1 MIFSISDLQ
10 KFSGI
15 QPQTIRMWE
24 KRYNALQPIR
34 SEGNTR
40 YYNDDQL
47 KRLLNIVSL
56 TQAGLKISKICKL
69 SDYEIRQ
76 LLQKEIHKTTSDDN
90 QVEYFI
96 SQLINSALDYDTYT
110 IDKLLSECIDHFG
123 IPTTYKRIIYPLLI
137 RVGLMW
143 CQDSIC
149 PAQEHFLSGLIR
161 QKLYTAIDK
170 IAASS
175 GSVKSTWLLFLPEDE
190 SHDIG
195 LLIAH
200 YLLRQRNRRIIYL
213 GANVPF
219 ESIQEVMQ
227 QQHIDHMLFFF
238 IRVRPVL
245 EAEEY
250 LKRLRNSFE
259 NTSIY
264 FSGNSKL
271 INDLKFDSSINR
283 LKTVEEFEAAI
294 EKTEMQNG

>member
-1 MIFSISDLQ
+1 VIFSISDLQ

-40 YYNDDQL
+40 YYDDDQL

-56 TQAGLKISKICKL
+56 NHAGLKISKICKL
-69 SDYEIRQ
+69 SNDEIHQ
-76 LLQKEIHKTTSDDN
+76 ILQTEIHKTTSDDK

-96 SQLINSALDYDTYT
+96 SQLIHYALDYDAHT
-110 IDKLLSECIDHFG
+110 IDKLLSECIDLFG
-123 IPTTYKRIIYPLLI
+123 IQTTYKRVIYPLMI

-161 QKLYTAIDK
+161 QKLFAAIND
-170 IAASS
+170 IVASS
-175 GSVKSTWLLFLPEDE
+175 DKLNPTWLLFLPEDE

-195 LLIAH
+195 LLFAH
-200 YLLRQRNRRIIYL
+200 YLLRQRNQRIIYL

-227 QQHIDHMLFFF
+227 HQRIENMLFFF
-238 IRVRPVL
+238 IRVRPVS

-250 LKRLRNSFE
+250 LQRLRNNFK
-259 NTSIY
+259 NVSIY

-271 INDLKFDSSINR
+271 IDDLEFDSSVNR

-294 EKTEMQNG
+294 EKTNIQNG

>member
-56 TQAGLKISKICKL
+56 SHAGLKISKICKL
-69 SDYEIRQ
+69 TNNEIHE
-76 LLQKEIHKTTSDDN
+76 LLESEIHKTRSDDK
-90 QVEYFI
+90 QIEYFI
-96 SQLINSALDYDTYT
+96 SQLIHYALGYDEFA
-110 IDKLLSECIDHFG
+110 IDKILSECIDLFG
-123 IPTTYKRIIYPLLI
+123 VQTTYKQIIYPLLI

-161 QKLYTAIDK
+161 QKLFTAINN
-170 IAASS
+170 ITASPRS
-175 GSVKSTWLLFLPEDE
+175 INPTWLLFLPEDE

-195 LLIAH
+195 LLFAH
-200 YLLRQRNRRIIYL
+200 YLLRLRNQRIIYL

-219 ESIQEVMQ
+219 ESIHDVMQ
-227 QQHIDHMLFFF
+227 HQHIEHILFFF
-238 IRVRPVL
+238 IRIRPVD
-245 EAEEY
+245 EAEQY
-250 LKRLRNSFE
+250 LQRLRDNFK
-259 NTSIY
+259 NVSIN

-271 INDLKFDSSINR
+271 INELKFDPSINR

-294 EKTEMQNG
+294 QQTSKQND

>member
-69 SDYEIRQ
+69 SDDEIRQ
-76 LLQKEIHKTTSDDN
+76 ILQKEIHRTTSDDN

-96 SQLINSALDYDTYT
+96 SQLINYALDYDAYT
-110 IDKLLSECIDHFG
+110 IDKLLSECINQFG
-123 IPTTYKRIIYPLLI
+123 IPTTYKRIIHPLLT

-161 QKLYTAIDK
+161 QKLFAAINN
-170 IAASS
+170 IAASP
-175 GSVKSTWLLFLPEDE
+175 GGVNPTWLLFLPEDE

-195 LLIAH
+195 LLFAH
-200 YLLRQRNRRIIYL
+200 YLLRQGNRRIIYL

-227 QQHIDHMLFFF
+227 QQRIDHMLFFF
-238 IRVRPVL
+238 IHVRPVL

-250 LKRLRNSFE
+250 LQRLRNNFK
-259 NTSIY
+259 NVSIY

-271 INDLKFDSSINR
+271 INDLEFDSSINR
-283 LKTVEEFEAAI
+283 LKTMEEFEAAI
-294 EKTEMQNG
+294 EKTKMQNG

>member
-10 KFSGI
+10 RFSGI

-56 TQAGLKISKICKL
+56 NHAGLKISRICKL
-69 SDYEIRQ
+69 SNDEIHQ
-76 LLQKEIHKTTSDDN
+76 ILQSEIHKTTSDDKR
-90 QVEYFI
+90 VEYFI
-96 SQLINSALDYDTYT
+96 SQLIHYALDYDGYT
-110 IDKLLSECIDHFG
+110 IDKLLSECIELFG
-123 IPTTYKRIIYPLLI
+123 IQTTYKRIIYPLLI

-149 PAQEHFLSGLIR
+149 PAQEHFLSGFIR
-161 QKLYTAIDK
+161 QKLYTAINN
-170 IAASS
+170 IAASA
-175 GSVKSTWLLFLPEDE
+175 GNVNPTWLLFLPEDE

-195 LLIAH
+195 LLVAH
-200 YLLRQRNRRIIYL
+200 YLLRNGNQRIIYL

-227 QQHIDHMLFFF
+227 HQRIEHMLFFF
-238 IRVRPVL
+238 IRVRPVS
-245 EAEEY
+245 EAEQY
-250 LKRLRNSFE
+250 LQRLRNNFP
-259 NTSIY
+259 NVSIY
-264 FSGNSKL
+264 FSGNPKL
-271 INDLKFDSSINR
+271 IDDLQFDPSINR
-283 LKTVEEFEAAI
+283 LKTIEEFEAAI

>member
-56 TQAGLKISKICKL
+56 NHAGMKISSICKL
-69 SDYEIRQ
+69 SNDEIHQ
-76 LLQKEIHKTTSDDN
+76 ILQTEIHKTTSDDK

-96 SQLINSALDYDTYT
+96 SQLIHYALGYDTFT
-110 IDKLLSECIDHFG
+110 IDKILSECIDLFG
-123 IPTTYKRIIYPLLI
+123 IQTTYKRIIYPLLI

-149 PAQEHFLSGLIR
+149 PAQEHFLSGLVR
-161 QKLYTAIDK
+161 QKLFTAIND
-170 IAASS
+170 IPASS
-175 GSVKSTWLLFLPEDE
+175 DNVKPAWLLFLPEDE

-195 LLIAH
+195 LLFAH
-200 YLLRQRNRRIIYL
+200 YLLRQGNHRIIYL

-219 ESIQEVMQ
+219 ESLQEVMQ
-227 QQHIDHMLFFF
+227 HQRIEHMLFFF
-238 IRVRPVL
+238 IRVRPAS
-245 EAEEY
+245 EAEQY
-250 LKRLRNSFE
+250 LQRLRNDFK
-259 NTSIY
+259 NVSIY
-264 FSGNSKL
+264 FSGNSRL
-271 INDLKFDSSINR
+271 INDLQFDPSINR
-283 LKTVEEFEAAI
+283 LKTIDEFEAAI
-294 EKTEMQNG
+294 EKTNMQNG

>member
-1 MIFSISDLQ
+1 
-10 KFSGI
+10 
-15 QPQTIRMWE
+15 
-24 KRYNALQPIR
+24 
-34 SEGNTR
+34 
-40 YYNDDQL
+40 
-47 KRLLNIVSL
+47 
-56 TQAGLKISKICKL
+56 
-69 SDYEIRQ
+69 
-76 LLQKEIHKTTSDDN
+76 
-90 QVEYFI
+90 
-96 SQLINSALDYDTYT
+96 
-110 IDKLLSECIDHFG
+110 
-123 IPTTYKRIIYPLLI
+123 
-137 RVGLMW
+137 MW

-149 PAQEHFLSGLIR
+149 PAQEHFLSGLIP

-283 LKTVEEFEAAI
+283 LKTVEEFEATI

>member
-10 KFSGI
+10 KFSGV

-24 KRYNALQPIR
+24 RRYNALQPIR

-69 SDYEIRQ
+69 SDDEIRQ
-76 LLQKEIHKTTSDDN
+76 ILQKEIHKTTSDDN

-96 SQLINSALDYDTYT
+96 SQLINSTLDYDTYT

-123 IPTTYKRIIYPLLI
+123 IPITYKRIIYPLLI

-161 QKLYTAIDK
+161 QKLFTAINN
-170 IAASS
+170 IPPST
-175 GSVKSTWLLFLPEDE
+175 GSVNSTWLLFLPEDE

-195 LLIAH
+195 LLFAH
-200 YLLRQRNRRIIYL
+200 YLLRQENRRIIYL

-227 QQHIDHMLFFF
+227 HQRIDHMLFFF
-238 IRVRPVL
+238 ISVRPVL

-250 LKRLRNSFE
+250 LQRLRNNFK

-271 INDLKFDSSINR
+271 INDLEFDSSINR

-294 EKTEMQNG
+294 KKTEM

>member
-15 QPQTIRMWE
+15 QPHTIRMWE

-47 KRLLNIVSL
+47 KKLLNIVSL
-56 TQAGLKISKICKL
+56 SHAGLKISKICKL
-69 SDYEIRQ
+69 SNNEIQ
-76 LLQKEIHKTTSDDN
+76 KLLESEIHKTRSDDE
-90 QVEYFI
+90 QIEYFI
-96 SQLINSALDYDTYT
+96 SQLIHYAIAYDEFT
-110 IDKLLSECIDHFG
+110 IDKTLSACIDLFG
-123 IPTTYKRIIYPLLI
+123 VPTTYKRIIYPMLV

-149 PAQEHFLSGLIR
+149 TAQEHFLSSLIR
-161 QKLYTAIDK
+161 QKLFTAINN
-170 IAASS
+170 IAASPS
-175 GSVKSTWLLFLPEDE
+175 IKSPTWLLFLPEDE

-195 LLIAH
+195 LLFAH
-200 YLLRQRNRRIIYL
+200 YLLRTRNQRVIYL

-227 QQHIDHMLFFF
+227 HQHIEHMLFFF
-238 IRVRPVL
+238 IRIRPVD

-250 LKRLRNSFE
+250 VKKLRDNFK
-259 NTSIY
+259 NVSIN

-271 INDLKFDSSINR
+271 INELKFDSSISR
-283 LKTVEEFEAAI
+283 LKNVEEFEAAI
-294 EKTEMQNG
+294 QKTNVEND